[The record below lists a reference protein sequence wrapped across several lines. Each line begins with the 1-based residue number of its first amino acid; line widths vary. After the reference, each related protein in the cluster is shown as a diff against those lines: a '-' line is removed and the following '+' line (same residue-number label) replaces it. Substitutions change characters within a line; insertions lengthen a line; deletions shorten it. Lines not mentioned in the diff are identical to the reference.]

1 MPRASQRAPLIT
13 FCLSY
18 QMPTLPPAVPRR
30 SSDANCI
37 PCLPLQ
43 CPLQSPI
50 CRPSPPLVHRS
61 GEAKSIPADALAC
74 PALCCILMISSR
86 RSFSMLSPCRSGQAK
101 GIPADIRACLV
112 LHCILQSPTC
122 QLSSPLFHR
131 SGEAKGIPAAIRAC
145 FAPIHSPT
153 GNPPLRPS
161 SSRSCEAEG
170 IPADSLTCPALLH
183 ANWSIFQWS
192 LPVPRRSGEAKG
204 IPADIRAS
212 RPTIFCSVPRVL
224 ERFEITVMDKASA
237 ADFGLPWVH
246 SKARPCGTMGLG
258 PRKCGMAGLGHDSGV
273 PGASTPAQLCRMP
286 AGVDALR
293 CLQHGMAWCT
303 LQVSLPH
310 LVRLDI
316 ALVCR

>member
-50 CRPSPPLVHRS
+50 CRPSPPLVH
-61 GEAKSIPADALAC
+61 
-74 PALCCILMISSR
+74 
-86 RSFSMLSPCRSGQAK
+86 
-101 GIPADIRACLV
+101 
-112 LHCILQSPTC
+112 
-122 QLSSPLFHR
+122 
-131 SGEAKGIPAAIRAC
+131 
-145 FAPIHSPT
+145 
-153 GNPPLRPS
+153 
-161 SSRSCEAEG
+161 
-170 IPADSLTCPALLH
+170 
-183 ANWSIFQWS
+183 
-192 LPVPRRSGEAKG
+192 RSGEAKG